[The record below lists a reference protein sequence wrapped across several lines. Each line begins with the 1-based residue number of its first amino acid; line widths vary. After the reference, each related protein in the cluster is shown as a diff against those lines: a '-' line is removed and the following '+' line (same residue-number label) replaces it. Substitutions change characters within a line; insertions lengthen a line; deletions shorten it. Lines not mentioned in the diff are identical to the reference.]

1 MDNFYND
8 LALKSSVYI
17 HTDNNESRIKITLRD
32 VHDHCLIFGEQNH
45 DPFCCLI
52 TYDGCMNIV
61 GSIDSERSGY
71 LFALSVSKWTTATV
85 IAANIYSSSIIVDY
99 D

>member
-1 MDNFYND
+1 
-8 LALKSSVYI
+8 
-17 HTDNNESRIKITLRD
+17 
-32 VHDHCLIFGEQNH
+32 
-45 DPFCCLI
+45 
-52 TYDGCMNIV
+52 MNIV

-85 IAANIYSSSIIVDY
+85 IASNIYSSSIIVDY